1 VTLKSSGKRAP
12 WSALIVD
19 DEPLARASLRTLL
32 EREPDAITLF
42 EARNGPEAVT
52 LIRGE
57 RPDVVFLD
65 VQMPEMSGF
74 DVVRQVGAA
83 AMPEVVFVT
92 AHDQFAIQAFEIN
105 ALDYLLKPVSAE
117 RFAEALQRTRSH
129 LRQRGDDNERIVSLL
144 QTLTAPPKTLTRIA
158 VRSAGKTRFVDL
170 EDVLWI
176 QAAENY
182 VQLHTATSRHL
193 VHATIQSM
201 LDRLDPAV
209 FARIHRSAIVNVR
222 HVRQIESAG
231 QGDYVLTLDNGYC
244 IESSRTYSEV
254 IRRWVSNRP

>member
-1 VTLKSSGKRAP
+1 MKSGNTQTQLRV
-12 WSALIVD
+12 LIVD

-32 EREPDAITLF
+32 EREPDAITVF
-42 EARNGPEAVT
+42 EARNGHEAVS
-52 LIRGE
+52 LIRNE

-65 VQMPEMSGF
+65 VQMPEMNGF
-74 DVVRQVGAA
+74 EVVRQIGAT

-105 ALDYLLKPVSAE
+105 ALDYLLKPVSEE

-129 LRQRGDDNERIVSLL
+129 LRQRVDDSERIVSLL
-144 QTLTAPPKTLTRIA
+144 QTLASPPKTLTRIA

-170 EDVLWI
+170 QEVLWI

-182 VQLHTATSRHL
+182 VQLHTATCQHL

-201 LDRLDPAV
+201 LERLDPEAFV
-209 FARIHRSAIVNVR
+209 RIHRSAIVNVR
-222 HVRQIESAG
+222 HVMQIETTA
-231 QGDYVLTLDNGYC
+231 QGDYMLTLDNGFS
-244 IESSRTYSEV
+244 IQSSRTYNDV
-254 IRRWVSNRP
+254 IKRWISNRP

>member
-1 VTLKSSGKRAP
+1 MKASGRQAR

-19 DEPLARASLRTLL
+19 DEPFARASLRTLL
-32 EREPDAITLF
+32 EREPDAISIF
-42 EARNGPEAVT
+42 EAKNGHEAVS
-52 LIRGE
+52 LILGE

-65 VQMPEMSGF
+65 VQMPEMNGF
-74 DVVRQVGAA
+74 DVVRQVGAG

-105 ALDYLLKPVSAE
+105 ALDYLLKPVSEE
-117 RFAEALQRTRSH
+117 RFAEALQRMRSN
-129 LRQRGDDNERIVSLL
+129 LKPRSDDSERIVSLL
-144 QTLTAPPKTLTRIA
+144 QTLASPPKTLRRIA

-170 EDVLWI
+170 ADVLWI

-193 VHATIQSM
+193 VHATIQS
-201 LDRLDPAV
+201 LLGRIDPEV
-209 FARIHRSAIVNVR
+209 FVRIHRSAIVNVR
-222 HVRQIESAG
+222 HIKQIESAG
-231 QGDYVLTLDNGYC
+231 QGDYVLTLDNGSC

>member
-1 VTLKSSGKRAP
+1 MKSAERRSQ

-19 DEPLARASLRTLL
+19 DEPLARASLRKLL
-32 EREPDAITLF
+32 EREPDAITIF
-42 EARNGPEAVT
+42 EARNGHEAVSRI
-52 LIRGE
+52 LAE

-65 VQMPEMSGF
+65 VQMPEMNGF
-74 DVVRQVGAA
+74 EVVRQVGAA

-105 ALDYLLKPVSAE
+105 ALDYLLKPVSEE

-129 LRQRGDDNERIVSLL
+129 SRHGDDSERIVSLL
-144 QTLTAPPKTLTRIA
+144 QTLASPPKTLTRIA

-182 VQLHTATSRHL
+182 VQLHTASSRHL

-201 LDRLDPAV
+201 LGRLDPDV
-209 FARIHRSAIVNVR
+209 FVRIHRSAIVNVR
-222 HVRQIESAG
+222 HIMQIETGG
-231 QGDYVLTLDNGYC
+231 QGDYVLTLDNGFC
-244 IESSRTYSEV
+244 IESSRTYSDV
-254 IRRWVSNRP
+254 IKRWVSNRP